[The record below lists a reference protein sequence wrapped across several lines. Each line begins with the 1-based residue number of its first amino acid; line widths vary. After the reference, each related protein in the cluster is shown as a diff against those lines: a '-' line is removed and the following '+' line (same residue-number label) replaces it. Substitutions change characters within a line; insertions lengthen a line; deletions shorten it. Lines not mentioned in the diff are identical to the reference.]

1 LLQHLRV
8 RLPAL
13 EALLRSA
20 AAIAATELLHVVVT
34 LHGVTLHAALR
45 HRTHRVGS
53 TPLVE
58 VVLLLRHASAA
69 LAATLALTAAALRP
83 TATHLSISYF
93 PSKKP
98 SL

>member
-34 LHGVTLHAALR
+34 LHGPLR

-69 LAATLALTAAALRP
+69 LAAALALTAAALRP